1 MTDIAAGS
9 NHTAGDRQNG
19 TVAAAGDNRAGQCN
33 VIGWTGIT
41 AIAAGH
47 SHTVG
52 LKKDG
57 TLVAVGG
64 RASGCC
70 DVEKLLL

>member
-1 MTDIAAGS
+1 MKGKGMLLNNADVLLAM
-9 NHTAGDRQNG
+9 DREPG
-19 TVAAAGDNRAGQCN
+19 TYISAK
-33 VIGWTGIT
+33 
-41 AIAAGH
+41 
-47 SHTVG
+47 